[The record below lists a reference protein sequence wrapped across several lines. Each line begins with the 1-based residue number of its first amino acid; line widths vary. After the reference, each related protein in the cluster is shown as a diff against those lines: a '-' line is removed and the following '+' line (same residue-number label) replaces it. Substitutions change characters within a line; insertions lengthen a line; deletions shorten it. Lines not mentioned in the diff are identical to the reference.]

1 MEVRD
6 GEGIK
11 VVQFKTLGVKHT
23 TCLAVS
29 VGNSLSEVIM
39 GGATAFVIS
48 LAAIMPAH
56 GLGCDI

>member
-29 VGNSLSEVIM
+29 VGKSTVEAIL
-39 GGATAFVIS
+39 GGE
-48 LAAIMPAH
+48 
-56 GLGCDI
+56 